1 MATTSGWTELAAVWI
16 RGGTSKCWLFDA
28 DRLAEAEL
36 PADTILEAAFG
47 AADAR
52 QLDGVGGAS
61 STTSKAMIV
70 RRSRTPGVDVD
81 YTFAQVGIGE
91 RIVEWGSNC
100 GNCATAV
107 GLYAVQQGLVPP
119 EQGQTIV
126 HMLNTNT
133 GARLDAVVA
142 TPDGRVP
149 HVGSQTVPGVV
160 GTGVPV
166 GLRFLA
172 PFSRKGRPTLPT
184 GEPLQAITAAGR
196 RGRLSIVDAGAICAV
211 LDAESIG
218 MRGDA
223 SIDAVARQLD
233 LLIAFR
239 RHASLAAGLSRT
251 LEEAADAV
259 PKVGIVASPADY
271 LTTEGEPIAAADYD
285 LAARMLSMRQPHPAI
300 GLTSAVALTIAADV
314 PGTTAHGAARRTDPD
329 VLRIGTPSGIV
340 TTEVERDEH
349 GRITAVVLWRA
360 ARRLASARLEI
371 PLPSPLPTHSEPALA
386 SSTTH

>member
-1 MATTSGWTELAAVWI
+1 MATTSGWTELAAVWM

-91 RIVEWGSNC
+91 RVVEWGSNC

-119 EQGQTIV
+119 EPGRTVV

-133 GARLDAVVA
+133 GARVDAVVE

-160 GTGVPV
+160 GTGVPI

-172 PFSRKGRPTLPT
+172 PFSRAGRSTLPT
-184 GEPLQAITAAGR
+184 GEPLQTITAAGR
-196 RGRLSIVDAGAICAV
+196 RGHLSIVDAGAICALV
-211 LDAESIG
+211 DAESIG
-218 MRGDA
+218 MRGDET
-223 SIDAVARQLD
+223 IDALAQQLD
-233 LLIAFR
+233 LLVAFR
-239 RHASLAAGLSRT
+239 RHASVAAGLSRT
-251 LEEAADAV
+251 PEEAADAV
-259 PKVGIVASPADY
+259 PKVGIVGAPADY
-271 LTTEGEPIAAADYD
+271 RTTSGEPIAAADYD
-285 LAARMLSMRQPHPAI
+285 LSARMLSMRQPHPAI
-300 GLTSAVALTIAADV
+300 GLTSAVALTIAAHL
-314 PGTTAHGAARRTDPD
+314 PGTTAHAAASRTDPD

-349 GRITAVVLWRA
+349 GRITAVMLWRA

-371 PLPSPLPTHSEPALA
+371 PLPSRRPAHSDPALT